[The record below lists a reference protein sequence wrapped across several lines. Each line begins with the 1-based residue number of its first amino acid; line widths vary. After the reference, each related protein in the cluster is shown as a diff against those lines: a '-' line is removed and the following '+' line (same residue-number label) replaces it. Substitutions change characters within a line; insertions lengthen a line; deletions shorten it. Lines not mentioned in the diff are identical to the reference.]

1 MLWTWSLNEP
11 ALSLTEGPH
20 GQPIRLWGIDAPEGG
35 QLCQRDGKPWQC
47 GQVVRTHSTSSHP
60 PNSNLQHPWCLS
72 ELNFTGSSPVLQSSE
87 IGALSNLS
95 SHLSTILAPRFIGIH
110 TANGCSCS
118 SRAASNSCR
127 RHSRRCRWRSK
138 HRRANNHNRGRDDNN
153 CGRDRGRSACHC
165 SACHRYNGDYR
176 RRHNGDHRDN
186 HHPVVTTS
194 AATVVTTSAAA
205 AVVTTSASATV
216 VTTSAAVRAYHGLRR
231 GHASATASPA
241 TSTGVRILYERR
253 GDGHGK
259 GKCQCC

>member
-110 TANGCSCS
+110 TANGSS
-118 SRAASNSCR
+118 RNSRAASNSCR
-127 RHSRRCRWRSK
+127 IG
-138 HRRANNHNRGRDDNN
+138 AIADDA
-153 CGRDRGRSACHC
+153 G
-165 SACHRYNGDYR
+165 GDP
-176 RRHNGDHRDN
+176 NTAA
-186 HHPVVTTS
+186 PITITVAVTIITVSVTVAVVL
-194 AATVVTTSAAA
+194 ATVVLATAIMATTASIMATTAITT
-205 AVVTTSASATV
+205 AVVTTSA
-216 VTTSAAVRAYHGLRR
+216 
-231 GHASATASPA
+231 P
-241 TSTGVRILYERR
+241 
-253 GDGHGK
+253 
-259 GKCQCC
+259 